1 MKKIPNYLIVIIII
15 SSLLNIASY
24 LSLKDRI
31 FSIYKNK
38 IQKANVID
46 LGTGQE
52 ETINDIF
59 WANEIK
65 KGGYFLFFRHAHRD
79 KWDESVNYLDNYALT
94 NKIDEKK
101 STFHEGTCLSVPRGV
116 EGARIMGEF
125 FRYFNIKI
133 YKVIS
138 SPSCRAKET
147 AKLVVGRIDEISNC
161 LLHPTSWNIQQVP
174 KCAEFYRDKLLRVNF
189 PSDQNIFL
197 SAHGNIIPNFGK
209 SFYDKN
215 EYTKITGKDLR
226 LEEGG
231 FIVVQKVNNQLIV
244 QYKFNKFK
252 TFANSLSR
260 FEIN

>member
-24 LSLKDRI
+24 FSLKDRI

-133 YKVIS
+133 Y
-138 SPSCRAKET
+138 
-147 AKLVVGRIDEISNC
+147 
-161 LLHPTSWNIQQVP
+161 NIQ
-174 KCAEFYRDKLLRVNF
+174 
-189 PSDQNIFL
+189 
-197 SAHGNIIPNFGK
+197 NIIIN
-209 SFYDKN
+209 
-215 EYTKITGKDLR
+215 T
-226 LEEGG
+226 
-231 FIVVQKVNNQLIV
+231 FI
-244 QYKFNKFK
+244 KFNYPFFFIYYFHFIKNFFYK
-252 TFANSLSR
+252 IFYNYLNQ
-260 FEIN
+260 INKKYLL